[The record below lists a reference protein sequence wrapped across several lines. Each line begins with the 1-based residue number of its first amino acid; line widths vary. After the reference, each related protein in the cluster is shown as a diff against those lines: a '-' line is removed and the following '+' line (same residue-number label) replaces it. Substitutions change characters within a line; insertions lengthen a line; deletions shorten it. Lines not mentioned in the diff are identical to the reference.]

1 MTRPLSPFMLPVWYR
16 FQITSALSILHR
28 LTGIAL
34 SIGLVVLAGW
44 IVAVAVGGY
53 AFRITETVL
62 TSPLGVAA
70 LFGWSLAFYYHLCS
84 GLRHLVW
91 DTGYGMTLPGAR
103 SSGVAV
109 LVMTALLTLIT
120 WFVVLRA

>member
-34 SIGLVVLAGW
+34 SVGLVVLAGW
-44 IVAVAVGGY
+44 LVAVAMGGE
-53 AFRITETVL
+53 AFRL
-62 TSPLGVAA
+62 THAALASPLGVAA

-91 DTGYGMTLPGAR
+91 DSGYGVTLRGAR
-103 SSGVAV
+103 NGGVAV
-109 LVMTALLTLIT
+109 LVMTTLLTLIT
-120 WFVVLRA
+120 WFVVVRA